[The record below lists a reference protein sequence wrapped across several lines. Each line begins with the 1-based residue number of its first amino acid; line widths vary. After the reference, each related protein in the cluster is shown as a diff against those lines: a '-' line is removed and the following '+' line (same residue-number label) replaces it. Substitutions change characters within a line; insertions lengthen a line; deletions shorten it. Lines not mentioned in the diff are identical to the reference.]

1 MTTEESNSKKGVPS
15 TVSIGRHPLHPA
27 VVDFPIVFLTSA
39 LVTDILFWWTG
50 DAHWAEFSFWLIL
63 AGWITGMMA
72 ILTGLID
79 FLTIERARSHRAGW
93 FHFLLTDLA
102 IFLSTFNVISRL
114 NDRQDSLLF
123 TGLGLSAVVAVL
135 LLIAGFFGGQ
145 LVFRYL
151 VGVYGRE
158 EES

>member
-1 MTTEESNSKKGVPS
+1 MLS
-15 TVSIGRHPLHPA
+15 TVSIRKHPLHPA
-27 VVDFPIVFLTSA
+27 VVDFPIAFLTAA
-39 LVTDILFWWTG
+39 LVTDILFWWAG

-63 AGWITGMMA
+63 AGWITGMIA

-79 FLTIERARSHRAGW
+79 FLTMEKARSHTAGW
-93 FHFLLTDLA
+93 VHFLLTDLA

-114 NDRQDSLLF
+114 NGRQETLLF

-158 EES
+158 EESQRGEK